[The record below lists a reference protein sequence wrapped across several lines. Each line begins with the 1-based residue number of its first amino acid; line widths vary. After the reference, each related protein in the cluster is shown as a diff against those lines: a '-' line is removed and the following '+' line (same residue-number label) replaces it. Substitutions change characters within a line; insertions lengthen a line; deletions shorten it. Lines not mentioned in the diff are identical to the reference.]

1 MIPFLKHVVF
11 GTPYQQYGQIE
22 DPQAFHNDPLAWSR
36 PLVKHY
42 WGEFSMAA
50 VQANVDM
57 EDKCQVEV
65 GIDSIFVGVYDGQK
79 GDTVSILLRN
89 HIFRQIIVL
98 IQENNNNMNKNILER
113 AVARIEIAFMRG
125 TLYAA
130 NVGNSRAVLGSMT
143 DVGNLK
149 RLVVKQL
156 VRDHNLYDGN
166 IQKQVRNL
174 QPDTNDDYNDKYVSM
189 LFIRDR
195 GLIDTTRCIGY
206 SYLKEEISEGVEIPS
221 WERM

>member
-1 MIPFLKHVVF
+1 M
-11 GTPYQQYGQIE
+11 
-22 DPQAFHNDPLAWSR
+22 
-36 PLVKHY
+36 
-42 WGEFSMAA
+42 
-50 VQANVDM
+50 
-57 EDKCQVEV
+57 
-65 GIDSIFVGVYDGQK
+65 FVSSGC
-79 GDTVSILLRN
+79 
-89 HIFRQIIVL
+89 L
-98 IQENNNNMNKNILER
+98 ICFIW
-113 AVARIEIAFMRG
+113 RG

-130 NVGNSRAVLGSMT
+130 NVGNSRAVLGSVT

-221 WERM
+221 WERMPRALNFTRPLLTSKPDVYSRILSKSDKFVIFGSSGLWKLMSKKDAAKVVNTSPRDGIAERLATLALQNGAKRRGRTYRVA